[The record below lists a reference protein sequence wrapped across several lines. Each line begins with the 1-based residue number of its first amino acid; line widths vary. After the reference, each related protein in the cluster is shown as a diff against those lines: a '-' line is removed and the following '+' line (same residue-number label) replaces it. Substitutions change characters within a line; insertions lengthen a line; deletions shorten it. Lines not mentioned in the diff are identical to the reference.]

1 MSFLFG
7 DEMRAQISFE
17 YLLIA
22 AISLC
27 LISISLLSLISIRN
41 YAMQSLEL
49 IKFSSTVSLLD
60 NTINEVCVMGNGN
73 SRYIYIE
80 DEIDIESV
88 KSDLWVVRFSNNNF
102 SIVKTSFCYVEGK
115 TKGKTQIKNN
125 LGTVTLQQVTT
136 P

>member
-1 MSFLFG
+1 
-7 DEMRAQISFE
+7 
-17 YLLIA
+17 
-22 AISLC
+22 
-27 LISISLLSLISIRN
+27 
-41 YAMQSLEL
+41 
-49 IKFSSTVSLLD
+49 
-60 NTINEVCVMGNGN
+60 MGNGN